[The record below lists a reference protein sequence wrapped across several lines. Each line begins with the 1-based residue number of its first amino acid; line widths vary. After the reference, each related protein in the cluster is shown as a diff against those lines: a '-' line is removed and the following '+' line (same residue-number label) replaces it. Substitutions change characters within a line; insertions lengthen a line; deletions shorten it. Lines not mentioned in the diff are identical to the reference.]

1 MINVKI
7 KYMYNFFLK
16 KVLKEQEFKNLI
28 ESKFCKSSFA
38 QFGEDLIINKL
49 LSKIPYGNFLDL
61 GSFHPIHFSNT
72 LLLYL
77 RGWRGVNVDGN
88 KEMIEIFKKI
98 RPLDINIA
106 KYLSDYEGENYYIFD
121 NKNAAMN
128 RVVNKIDTIDIQKE
142 QSVKIITTTLN
153 NVIKKYEKDLQ
164 KLYYLNIDLE
174 YQDYVILK
182 TFDFKKYHPL
192 VISIEI
198 HDFDFDKE
206 NEVSKFLIKQNY
218 SMHSYIKPTAI
229 YVDNLFKENNFNL
242 N

>member
-1 MINVKI
+1 
-7 KYMYNFFLK
+7 
-16 KVLKEQEFKNLI
+16 
-28 ESKFCKSSFA
+28 
-38 QFGEDLIINKL
+38 
-49 LSKIPYGNFLDL
+49 
-61 GSFHPIHFSNT
+61 
-72 LLLYL
+72 
-77 RGWRGVNVDGN
+77 
-88 KEMIEIFKKI
+88 MIEIFKKI

-174 YQDYVILK
+174 YQDFVILK
-182 TFDFKKYHPL
+182 TFDFKKFHPL

-218 SMHSYIKPTAI
+218 SMLSYLSLIHI
-229 YVDNLFKENNFNL
+229 
-242 N
+242 

>member
-1 MINVKI
+1 M
-7 KYMYNFFLK
+7 
-16 KVLKEQEFKNLI
+16 
-28 ESKFCKSSFA
+28 
-38 QFGEDLIINKL
+38 
-49 LSKIPYGNFLDL
+49 DL

-128 RVVNKIDTIDIQKE
+128 RVVNKIDTINIQKE

-153 NVIKKYEKDLQ
+153 NVCL
-164 KLYYLNIDLE
+164 LY
-174 YQDYVILK
+174 
-182 TFDFKKYHPL
+182 TSPL
-192 VISIEI
+192 SLI
-198 HDFDFDKE
+198 H
-206 NEVSKFLIKQNY
+206 I
-218 SMHSYIKPTAI
+218 
-229 YVDNLFKENNFNL
+229 
-242 N
+242 

>member
-1 MINVKI
+1 
-7 KYMYNFFLK
+7 MYNFYLK
-16 KVLKEQEFKNLI
+16 KILKEDKFKNLI
-28 ESKFCKSSFA
+28 ESNFCKSSFA
-38 QFGEDLIINKL
+38 QFGEDLIVNKL

-77 RGWRGVNVDGN
+77 RGWRGVNIDGN

-98 RPLDINIA
+98 RPLDNNIA
-106 KYLSDYEGENYYIFD
+106 EYLSDHEGENYNIFD
-121 NKNAAMN
+121 KKNPAMN
-128 RVVNKIDTIDIQKE
+128 RVVSKINTINKTKE
-142 QSVKIITTTLN
+142 QSVKIITNTLN
-153 NVIKKYEKDLQ
+153 NVIKDYEKDLQ

-174 YQDYVILK
+174 YQDFAILK

-198 HDFDFDKE
+198 HNFDFNKQDYI
-206 NEVSKFLIKQNY
+206 SKFLSKQNY
-218 SMHSYIKPTAI
+218 SIHSYIKPTAI

>member
-1 MINVKI
+1 
-7 KYMYNFFLK
+7 MYNFFLK
-16 KVLKEQEFKNLI
+16 KIFKEEEFKKLI

-49 LSKIPYGNFLDL
+49 LSKIPYGNFLYL

-77 RGWRGVNVDGN
+77 RGWRGVNIDGN
-88 KEMIEIFKKI
+88 KEMIEISKKI
-98 RPLDINIA
+98 RPFDKNIY
-106 KYLSDYEGENYYIFD
+106 KYLSDHEGENYYVFD
-121 NKNAAMN
+121 NKNPAMN
-128 RVVNKIDTIDIQKE
+128 RVVNKINTIDNQKE
-142 QSVKIITTTLN
+142 QAVKIITCTLN
-153 NVIKKYEKDLQ
+153 NVIKDYENNLQ

-174 YQDYVILK
+174 YQDFAILK

-198 HDFDFDKE
+198 HNFDFNKQND
-206 NEVSKFLIKQNY
+206 VSKFLNKQNY
-218 SMHSYIKPTAI
+218 SIHSYIKPTAI
-229 YVDNLFKENNFNL
+229 FIDNFFKENNFNL